1 MPNKKII
8 ATHSGKYHTDDLFA
22 VATVQMLLG
31 HENTEMVRTRD
42 QEELKK
48 ADYVV
53 DVGGILDPHNNRFDH
68 HQSEDTGTHGNSI
81 PYASFGLVWK
91 KFGQKLTGSAREAK
105 IVEEKLV
112 QPIDADDNGYSL
124 YTLTKEQT
132 YPYTL
137 QVMLSSFRPTS
148 DENKSHDEVFEELLP
163 LARKILER
171 EIFLA
176 KLYAKAEDGVRHV
189 YEKSKD
195 KQMIVFDK
203 HEHYAGRE
211 LIGDIL
217 CEYTEPVYAI
227 FYKPEDDMWQLLA
240 VKKKAGTFESR
251 KRLPKSWGGNKTEE
265 ELERLTRFP
274 DVMFVHNNG
283 FMAVTKSKETAVALA
298 KKSLEMESAS

>member
-1 MPNKKII
+1 MSNKKII

-22 VATVQMLLG
+22 VATVQILLG
-31 HENTEMVRTRD
+31 HENTEVVRTRD
-42 QEELKK
+42 QEEIKR
-48 ADYVV
+48 ADHVV
-53 DVGGILDPHNNRFDH
+53 DVGGIYNPGSNRFDH
-68 HQSEDTGTHGNSI
+68 HQTGGAGRRNNSV
-81 PYASFGLVWK
+81 PFASFGLVWE

-105 IVEEKLV
+105 VVEEKLV

-148 DENKSHDEVFEELLP
+148 DENKSYDEVFQELLP
-163 LARKILER
+163 LVRKMLER

-176 KLYAKAEDGVRHV
+176 KLYVKAEDGVRQV
-189 YEKSKD
+189 YEKSED

-217 CEYTEPVYAI
+217 CEYAEPVYAI
-227 FYKPEDDMWQLLA
+227 FYKPEDNAWQLLA
-240 VKKKAGTFESR
+240 ITKGKGTFESR
-251 KRLPKSWGGNKTEE
+251 KRLPKGWGGNKTEK
-265 ELERLTRFP
+265 ELEKLTGFP
-274 DVMFVHNNG
+274 DVVFIHNNG
-283 FMAVTKSKETAVALA
+283 FMAVTKTKETAVALA
-298 KKSLEMESAS
+298 KKSLEM